1 MSGKKIVDNGCACA
15 RDISQHTHTFFKL
28 KIDVTTKL
36 ISWELFRNNYFSQR
50 KNFFGRSRVN
60 QTYTNAFLLEFYHIV

>member
-1 MSGKKIVDNGCACA
+1 MSGKKIVDNECACA
-15 RDISQHTHTFFKL
+15 RDISQHTFFKL

-36 ISWELFRNNYFSQR
+36 ISWEHFRKITIFHNGKIFLV
-50 KNFFGRSRVN
+50 GLVN